1 MLLFMFSIKGKL
13 VQVRVDNE
21 TSNFENSHSRSSR
34 IFENESSLL
43 VQEFDEGN
51 QGCWK
56 QGGRGGATASLF
68 C

>member
-1 MLLFMFSIKGKL
+1 MFVFMFSIKGKL

-56 QGGRGGATASLF
+56 
-68 C
+68 